1 MVETEDGEWV
11 LRDDLK
17 LWIKAGQTVQVTG
30 VPVGRYTVEE
40 LADDLAIEGYDLDG
54 EASTLSLEVQVG
66 TDVPAEAGLI
76 NAYQKVSEPEDVDAT
91 EEPAVPVARRG
102 AKAPALR
109 AGDGDD
115 EEQEATL
122 TDNLN
127 LLFDASR
134 SKLNG
139 SPLVEGQEYEVWE
152 GRPIALSLHFAQTE
166 TSQHGPYRDDRP
178 LYYNLPTGVSMPPE
192 YTGQTFKIDVGYDE
206 DTGES
211 IYLENNRIEYD
222 GENNRLI
229 VYWNINDAAGMD
241 ALDAAPEPEFT
252 LDIDVVVGKDCTLI
266 EFDPLPTIHIK
277 QEPINNI
284 EIEKTG
290 AYNADTN
297 QIDYTVI
304 TGRSVVRGLVVGN
317 AWNYGR
323 SSLEQRS
330 PKPAVRAGRCPLPPK
345 GLWGVAR
352 QVVPNAALG

>member
-1 MVETEDGEWV
+1 MSFALQGVDEEDAANKSVRYILRNEEGAYFNNQGEWVDAADALVETEDGEWV

-17 LWIKAGQTVQVTG
+17 LWIKAGQTVQVTD

-166 TSQHGPYRDDRP
+166 TSQYGPYRDDRP

-206 DTGES
+206 DAGEP
-211 IYLENNRIEYD
+211 
-222 GENNRLI
+222 
-229 VYWNINDAAGMD
+229 VA
-241 ALDAAPEPEFT
+241 AAPCPRRVSGEWRVTWCPT
-252 LDIDVVVGKDCTLI
+252 PHWGKVLS
-266 EFDPLPTIHIK
+266 PLR
-277 QEPINNI
+277 Q
-284 EIEKTG
+284 
-290 AYNADTN
+290 
-297 QIDYTVI
+297 
-304 TGRSVVRGLVVGN
+304 GR
-317 AWNYGR
+317 
-323 SSLEQRS
+323 
-330 PKPAVRAGRCPLPPK
+330 
-345 GLWGVAR
+345 
-352 QVVPNAALG
+352 